1 MLGILAI
8 NVTGFWGPPLASSSP
23 IVPAPLSGL
32 AAPGSISAFLA
43 AFVLFEGKM
52 RALFTLLFGASMLLF
67 IAAAE
72 RRGASGT
79 WLQVRRLLWLGAF
92 GYLHYLLLWWG
103 DILVTYALCGLVAL
117 ALRRLQTSGLV
128 AVALLALAGFAALDG
143 GAALIGVA
151 QDARVSAGTANAGER
166 AAIVQTNAHVL
177 AKMDEDIVTA
187 QAPFAEAV
195 RRRVALDPWL
205 PLRAARET
213 ASETIP
219 LMLLGMALFR
229 SGFFSG
235 DWSRHR
241 LAAVALAGIGA
252 GGAATLG
259 LAWQVWCAGF
269 PLRLTSAAITPW
281 GTLPAILMGLG
292 YAAAFMLAWPWLSR
306 SAIGRRLALAGR
318 VAFTNYLG
326 TTLVMCALF
335 SGWGLALGVG
345 GAHPLPRGVL
355 PLVVLAGWGLMLAW
369 PGWWLARFGQ
379 GPLEALWRRLTWWG
393 VRR

>member
-103 DILVTYALCGLVAL
+103 DILVTYALCGLFAL

-195 RRRVALDPWL
+195 RL
-205 PLRAARET
+205 
-213 ASETIP
+213 
-219 LMLLGMALFR
+219 
-229 SGFFSG
+229 
-235 DWSRHR
+235 
-241 LAAVALAGIGA
+241 
-252 GGAATLG
+252 
-259 LAWQVWCAGF
+259 
-269 PLRLTSAAITPW
+269 
-281 GTLPAILMGLG
+281 
-292 YAAAFMLAWPWLSR
+292 
-306 SAIGRRLALAGR
+306 
-318 VAFTNYLG
+318 
-326 TTLVMCALF
+326 

>member
-8 NVTGFWGPPLASSSP
+8 NITGFWGPPLASSSP
-23 IVPAPLSGL
+23 IVPIHQ
-32 AAPGSISAFLA
+32 PGPELGSVAWFVI

-79 WLQVRRLLWLGAF
+79 KLQARRLLWLGGF

-103 DILVTYALCGLVAL
+103 DILATYALCGLVAL
-117 ALRRLQTSGLV
+117 GLRRLQTSGLV
-128 AVALLALAGFAALDG
+128 AVALFALLGFAALDG
-143 GAALIGVA
+143 GSALIGVA
-151 QDARVSAGTANAGER
+151 KDARVAAGITSPEER
-166 AAIVQTNAHVL
+166 AKISDTNAHVL
-177 AKMDEDIVTA
+177 AKMHEDVVTA
-187 QAPFAEAV
+187 QAPFTEAV
-195 RRRVALDPWL
+195 RRRATRDPWL

-219 LMLLGMALFR
+219 LMLLGMALFQ

-235 DWSRHR
+235 RWSRR
-241 LAAVALAGIGA
+241 KLVALAFGGIGA

-259 LAWQVWCAGF
+259 LAWLIASTAF
-269 PLRLTSAAITPW
+269 SLRMTSAAITPW
-281 GTLPAILMGLG
+281 GTLPAIAMGLG
-292 YAAAFMLAWPWLSR
+292 YAALFMLAWPWLSR

-345 GAHPLPRGVL
+345 GPHPMPRGVL
-355 PLVVLAGWGLMLAW
+355 PLVMLAGWALMLAW
-369 PGWWLARFGQ
+369 PGAWLARFGQ

-393 VRR
+393 VAR

>member
-1 MLGILAI
+1 MGREKKFS
-8 NVTGFWGPPLASSSP
+8 NRGRTGQRPTC
-23 IVPAPLSGL
+23 VVSGL
-32 AAPGSISAFLA
+32 AAPGSTAAFLA
-43 AFVLFEGKM
+43 TFVLFEGKM

-79 WLQVRRLLWLGAF
+79 WLQVRRLLW
-92 GYLHYLLLWWG
+92 
-103 DILVTYALCGLVAL
+103 
-117 ALRRLQTSGLV
+117 RLQTGGLV

-151 QDARVSAGTANAGER
+151 QDARVSAGTANPGER

-177 AKMDEDIVTA
+177 AKMDEDIETA

-195 RRRVALDPWL
+195 RRRAMGDPWL

-213 ASETIP
+213 ASETIS

-229 SGFFSG
+229 GGFFSG
-235 DWSRHR
+235 EWSRRR
-241 LAAVALAGIGA
+241 LAGLALAGIGA

-259 LAWQVWCAGF
+259 LAWLVWSTGF

-292 YAAAFMLAWPWLSR
+292 YAAAFMIAWPWLRR
-306 SAIGRRLALAGR
+306 SAIG
-318 VAFTNYLG
+318 
-326 TTLVMCALF
+326 
-335 SGWGLALGVG
+335 G
-345 GAHPLPRGVL
+345 G
-355 PLVVLAGWGLMLAW
+355 W
-369 PGWWLARFGQ
+369 PGPAGGWRGSGKAR
-379 GPLEALWRRLTWWG
+379 WRRYG
-393 VRR
+393 GG